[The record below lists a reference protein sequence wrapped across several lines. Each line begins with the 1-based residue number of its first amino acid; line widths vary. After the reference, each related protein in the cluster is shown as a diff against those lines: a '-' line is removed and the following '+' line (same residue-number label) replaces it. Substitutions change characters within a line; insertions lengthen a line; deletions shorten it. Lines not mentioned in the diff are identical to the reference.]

1 MPRRGQG
8 AADLGEVPTIRG
20 PASRGGV
27 HRPVGA
33 IGIEGHGQPVAL
45 EDSAQ
50 GGHDRQRALAAL
62 TELGVEDLG
71 GGVIHDDEE
80 GEPPLRH

>member
-1 MPRRGQG
+1 ME
-8 AADLGEVPTIRG
+8 L
-20 PASRGGV
+20 
-27 HRPVGA
+27 
-33 IGIEGHGQPVAL
+33 QPVAL